1 MIFPGASDLGSVLK
15 KQPDEHLAR
24 LHREI
29 VMQLRTLAA
38 CALVASVVLGCGHS
52 EEEWQAQLD
61 KYNKLLQAKS
71 DDEARAKKKQ
81 AELEDELRQEQ
92 ARSAELIKKLE
103 AAGVDMKKLNE
114 ELQNAATRVSSL
126 SSTLEE
132 REKALA
138 EYKARAKQLE
148 QIKARFEMLRK
159 KLDELTKL
167 GLAVNIRRNRMVISL
182 PGDVLFESGRESLKK
197 EGQEV
202 LLKVA
207 GIIKADPSL
216 NGRDYQVAG
225 HTDNKPLAGGIFR
238 DNWGL
243 SLMRAREVLMFLV
256 NADKGG
262 GLATERWSAAG
273 FGDTDPI
280 APNDTDEGRQK
291 NRRCDLIVVPSVE
304 EMLDLKAITN

>member
-1 MIFPGASDLGSVLK
+1 
-15 KQPDEHLAR
+15 
-24 LHREI
+24 
-29 VMQLRTLAA
+29 MQLRTLAA
-38 CALVASVVLGCGHS
+38 CTLAATIVLGCGYS

-61 KYNKLLQAKS
+61 KYNKLLAEKN
-71 DDEARAKKKQ
+71 DEASKAKARQ
-81 AELEDELRQEQ
+81 AALEEELRGEQ
-92 ARSAELIKKLE
+92 ARAEELRKKLE
-103 AAGVDMKKLNE
+103 AAGFDMKKLNE
-114 ELQNAATRVSSL
+114 DLQNAATRVSSL

-167 GLAVNIRRNRMVISL
+167 GLAVNIRKNRMVISL
-182 PGDVLFESGRESLKK
+182 PGDVLFDSGRETLKK
-197 EGQEV
+197 EGQEI
-202 LLKVA
+202 LTKVA
-207 GIIKADPSL
+207 GIINADASL
-216 NGRDYQVAG
+216 KGRDYQVAG
-225 HTDNKPLAGGIFR
+225 HTDSKPLAGGIFR

-243 SLMRAREVLMFLV
+243 SLMRAREVLLFLV
-256 NADKGG
+256 SEKGG
-262 GLATERWSAAG
+262 QLPIERWSAAG

>member
-1 MIFPGASDLGSVLK
+1 
-15 KQPDEHLAR
+15 
-24 LHREI
+24 
-29 VMQLRTLAA
+29 MQLRTFAA
-38 CALVASVVLGCGHS
+38 CTLVASIVLGCGHS

-61 KYNKLLQAKS
+61 KYNQLLSAKQ
-71 DDEARAKKKQ
+71 DDAALAKKKQ
-81 AELEDELRQEQ
+81 AALEEELRAEQ

-114 ELQNAATRVSSL
+114 DLQNAATRVSSL

-167 GLAVNIRRNRMVISL
+167 GLAVSIRRNRMVISL
-182 PGDVLFESGRESLKK
+182 PGDVLFDSGRESLKK
-197 EGQEV
+197 EGQEI
-202 LLKVA
+202 LQKVA
-207 GIIKADPSL
+207 GIINADSSL
-216 NGRDYQVAG
+216 KGRDYQVAG

-256 NADKGG
+256 SDKGG
-262 GLATERWSAAG
+262 SLPVEHWSAAG

-280 APNDTDEGRQK
+280 APNDTDEGRQR

>member
-1 MIFPGASDLGSVLK
+1 
-15 KQPDEHLAR
+15 
-24 LHREI
+24 
-29 VMQLRTLAA
+29 MQLRTLAA
-38 CALVASVVLGCGHS
+38 CTLVASSMMLGCGYS
-52 EEEWQAQLD
+52 EEEWKAQID
-61 KYNKLLQAKS
+61 KYNKMLADKDADAKRRQA
-71 DDEARAKKKQ
+71 A
-81 AELEDELRQEQ
+81 LEEELRAEQ
-92 ARSAELIKKLE
+92 ARNAELLKKLE

-182 PGDVLFESGRESLKK
+182 PGDVLFDSGRESLKK
-197 EGQEV
+197 EGQEI

-207 GIIKADPSL
+207 GIINADSSL
-216 NGRDYQVAG
+216 KGRDYQVAG
-225 HTDNKPLAGGIFR
+225 HTDNRPLAGGIFR

-243 SLMRAREVLMFLV
+243 SLMRAREVLLFLV
-256 NADKGG
+256 SEKGG
-262 GLATERWSAAG
+262 VLPTERWSAAG

-280 APNDTDEGRQK
+280 APNETDEGRQK